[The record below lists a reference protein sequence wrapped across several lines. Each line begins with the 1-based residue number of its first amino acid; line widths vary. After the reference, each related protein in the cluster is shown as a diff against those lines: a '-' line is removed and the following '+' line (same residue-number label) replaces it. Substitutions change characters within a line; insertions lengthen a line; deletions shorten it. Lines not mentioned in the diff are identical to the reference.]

1 MIVKSRVAVRCV
13 AHLHFLRIATY
24 YAWAERKCRSI
35 LVDGSGKKEETERKK
50 KDYDDE
56 REREPERGV
65 VESGH
70 VTGRRGAKR
79 RTRHRPPPGASP
91 AAPCLSLP
99 VSIFLLSV
107 FVLLLLRVYPRSLWP
122 LALPPSTLANPSARR
137 AFLPSHPASLLLPLW
152 LADILSS

>member
-1 MIVKSRVAVRCV
+1 MRSAFTFFTYCHLLCLGRTKVPKYLSRR
-13 AHLHFLRIATY
+13 L
-24 YAWAERKCRSI
+24 W
-35 LVDGSGKKEETERKK
+35 KKGRNRTEK
-50 KDYDDE
+50 KDYGDE
-56 REREPERGV
+56 RERELERGV

-122 LALPPSTLANPSARR
+122 LTLSPSTLANPSACW
-137 AFLPSHPASLLLPLW
+137 AFLASHPASLPLSP
-152 LADILSS
+152 LAGGQY

>member
-1 MIVKSRVAVRCV
+1 MRSAFTFFTYCHLLCLGRTKVPKYLSRR
-13 AHLHFLRIATY
+13 L
-24 YAWAERKCRSI
+24 WKKGRKR
-35 LVDGSGKKEETERKK
+35 TKK
-50 KDYDDE
+50 KIITTREKE
-56 REREPERGV
+56 RDGPGV

-107 FVLLLLRVYPRSLWP
+107 SVLLLLRVYPRFLWP
-122 LALPPSTLANPSARR
+122 LTPPPSTLANPSRR
-137 AFLPSHPASLLLPLW
+137 VG
-152 LADILSS
+152 LSSRTIPLLFPLLSLTGGQY